1 MVPQRAVIIGGKI
14 LYMLPPH
21 VPWLPV
27 HRLAIAGHHPPRS
40 LAIPDRAVVASGA
53 LFVIQAG
60 VVVALLASG
69 GDSRSMLA
77 ALAVL
82 YGSALLAAVEL
93 RRQLPGLSRWRLL
106 ECLACPPNA
115 LNVLRHHTLRQAPA
129 ALADII
135 GTSQSVSERMKMVNA
150 VAGLQALLQGVG
162 PRGAESRAWS
172 PERGTA
178 ALTRK
183 SSQGRS
189 GRESSMARGVMSIGN
204 TRRWMFRSAARF
216 EPLQSTQARRSS
228 HPHSPPT
235 PYPTSLRTT
244 PQPIAPPPPSAS
256 ATASETPPAA
266 APPACRA
273 RTPRSPPPVCRRH

>member
-1 MVPQRAVIIGGKI
+1 MFLLDVYPHVVLAGMYVLLYLLDCLTRQDAAHLPGVSGSGGRVFAIVSAGRAVIVGGKI

-27 HRLAIAGHHPPRS
+27 HRLAIAGRHPPRS

-93 RRQLPGLSRWRLL
+93 RHQLPGLSRWRLL

-115 LNVLRHHTLRQAPA
+115 LNVLRHHTLRQTPAP
-129 ALADII
+129 LADII
-135 GTSQSVSERMKMVNA
+135 GTSQCVSERMKMVDA
-150 VAGLQALLQGVG
+150 VAGLQALL
-162 PRGAESRAWS
+162 PESDS
-172 PERGTA
+172 A
-178 ALTRK
+178 ALRAAL
-183 SSQGRS
+183 GRA
-189 GRESSMARGVMSIGN
+189 GEG
-204 TRRWMFRSAARF
+204 
-216 EPLQSTQARRSS
+216 
-228 HPHSPPT
+228 
-235 PYPTSLRTT
+235 
-244 PQPIAPPPPSAS
+244 PQ
-256 ATASETPPAA
+256 
-266 APPACRA
+266 C
-273 RTPRSPPPVCRRH
+273 